1 MPKTSLHR
9 GVTGPH
15 GEQVFVRRSARRHR
29 SVSIARRDGDLVI
42 AIPASFSARQERQWV
57 TKMIDQMAAREQRS
71 APARRSDADLARLA
85 AQLGERYLGGR
96 THPTSVTWS
105 TRQNTRWGSCTS
117 SEGTIRLSHRLQG
130 MPQWVIESVLMHEL
144 CHLLVP
150 DHGPAFQE
158 LMNRYPRAAEAK
170 GFLDGVTWAQ
180 NRPPAAAEA
189 SAAS

>member
-1 MPKTSLHR
+1 
-9 GVTGPH
+9 
-15 GEQVFVRRSARRHR
+15 VFVRRSARRR
-29 SVSIARRDGDLVI
+29 RTVSISRREGDLVI
-42 AIPASFSARQERQWV
+42 AIPATFSARQERQWV
-57 TKMIDQMAAREQRS
+57 TRMIDQMVAREQRS
-71 APARRSDADLARLA
+71 APARRSDAELARLA

-158 LMNRYPRAAEAK
+158 LMNRYPRATEAK

-180 NRPPAAAEA
+180 NQPPERSEG

>member
-1 MPKTSLHR
+1 MPETTLHR
-9 GVTGPH
+9 DVTGPR
-15 GEQVFVRRSARRHR
+15 GEQVFVRRSARRR
-29 SVSIARRDGDLVI
+29 RTVSISRREGDLVI

-57 TKMIDQMAAREQRS
+57 TRMIDQMVAREQR
-71 APARRSDADLARLA
+71 ATPARRSDAELARLA
-85 AQLGERYLGGR
+85 AQLGERYLEGR

-117 SEGTIRLSHRLQG
+117 SEGTIRLSHRLQD

-158 LMNRYPRAAEAK
+158 LMNRYPRATEAK

-180 NRPPAAAEA
+180 NQPRDRSED